1 MTKGNIV
8 HVVGTGTIGEP
19 LIGLLASLKKEL
31 CIDEVTFSKR
41 TPLLTDR
48 SKVENLIKRG
58 AKLSVQKEKFGEF
71 KKIDLE
77 PDYEYEEAISRATV
91 VIDCTPAGLENK
103 NQHYKRLEGG
113 VNRFVAQGSE
123 FGFGK
128 MYAFGI
134 NNEALTSNDK
144 YVQIVSCNT
153 HNIAVIIKTLAI
165 KNNISNLSEGRFLC
179 LRRAN
184 DISQNGGFVPS
195 PKVEK
200 HDNKSFGTHHARD
213 VYWLYK
219 TIGLDLDL
227 FSSSI
232 KLNTQYMHSIWFDLH
247 LKDKIDEGEVKA
259 RFRLNRRVAVTY
271 KQLASEVFSFGRDQ
285 GYYGRILN
293 QTVVVLP
300 TITVRNISEVI
311 GFCFTPQDGNSL
323 LSSMAVIEHTLCPD
337 SWKENMKKLEQ
348 FLFDEV

>member
-1 MTKGNIV
+1 LTKGNIV

-19 LIGLLASLKKEL
+19 LIGLLSSLKKEL

-48 SKVENLIKRG
+48 SKVRNLIKRG
-58 AKLSVQKEKFGEF
+58 AKLSVPKEKFSEF
-71 KKIDLE
+71 KKIDLD
-77 PDYEYEEAISRATV
+77 PDYENEDAISRATV

-103 NQHYKRLEGG
+103 KQYYEKLEDESKC
-113 VNRFVAQGSE
+113 FVAQGSE

-134 NNEALTSNDK
+134 NDDALTSNDR
-144 YVQIVSCNT
+144 YIQIVSCNT

-165 KNNISNLSEGRFLC
+165 DGNISNLSEGRFLC

-195 PKVEK
+195 PKVEN
-200 HDNKSFGTHHARD
+200 HDDKSFGTHHARD

-219 TIGLDLDL
+219 TLGLELDL

-232 KLNTQYMHSIWFDLH
+232 KLNTQYI
-247 LKDKIDEGEVKA
+247 IDEEEVKE
-259 RFRLNRRVAVTY
+259 RFRLNPRVAVTHN
-271 KQLASEVFSFGRDQ
+271 QLASEVFSFGRDH

-300 TITVRNISEVI
+300 TIVVRNTAEVI

-337 SWKENMKKLEQ
+337 SWNENMKKLDE

>member
-1 MTKGNIV
+1 MTRGNIV

-31 CIDEVTFSKR
+31 SIDEVTFSKR

-48 SKVENLIKRG
+48 SKVKNLIRRG
-58 AKLSVQKEKFGEF
+58 AKLSVPKEKFSEF
-71 KKIDLE
+71 RKIDLD
-77 PDYEYEEAISRATV
+77 PDYEHEEAISRAAV
-91 VIDCTPAGLENK
+91 VIDCTPAGLQNK
-103 NQHYKRLEGG
+103 KQYYEKLEHE
-113 VNRFVAQGSE
+113 VECFVAQGSE

-134 NNEALTSNDK
+134 NDDALTSNDK
-144 YVQIVSCNT
+144 YIQIVSCNT

-165 KNNISNLSEGRFLC
+165 DGNISYLSEGRFLC
-179 LRRAN
+179 LRRSN

-195 PKVEK
+195 PKVEN
-200 HDNKSFGTHHARD
+200 HGDESFGTHHARD
-213 VYWLYK
+213 VYWLYR
-219 TIGLDLDL
+219 TIGLELDI

-232 KLNTQYMHSIWFDLH
+232 KLNTQYMHSIWFNLH
-247 LKDKIDEGEVKA
+247 LKDKIDEEEVIE
-259 RFRLNRRVAVTY
+259 RFKLNPRVAVTH
-271 KQLASEVFSFGRDQ
+271 KQLASEVFSFGRDH

-300 TITVRNISEVI
+300 TITVRNTAEVI

-323 LSSMAVIEHTLCPD
+323 LSSMAAIEHTLCPD
-337 SWKENMKKLEQ
+337 SWNENMDKLEQ
-348 FLFDEV
+348 FLFSEV

>member
-1 MTKGNIV
+1 LTKGNIV

-31 CIDEVTFSKR
+31 YIDEVTFSKR

-48 SKVENLIKRG
+48 PKVRNLIKRG
-58 AKLSVQKEKFGEF
+58 AKLSVPKEKFSEF
-71 KKIDLE
+71 KKIDLD
-77 PDYEYEEAISRATV
+77 PDYENEEALSRATI

-103 NQHYKRLEGG
+103 KKYYERLEDK
-113 VNRFVAQGSE
+113 VKCFMAQGSE

-134 NNEALTSNDK
+134 NDETLTSKDK
-144 YVQIVSCNT
+144 YIQIVSCNT

-165 KNNISNLSEGRFLC
+165 NGEISNLSEGRFLC

-184 DISQNGGFVPS
+184 DISQSGGYVPS
-195 PKVEK
+195 PKVEN
-200 HDNKSFGTHHARD
+200 HDDKSFGTHHARD
-213 VYWLYK
+213 AYWLYK
-219 TIGLDLDL
+219 TIGLELDL
-227 FSSSI
+227 FSSSV
-232 KLNTQYMHSIWFDLH
+232 KLNTQYMHSIWFNLH
-247 LKDKIDEGEVKA
+247 LNNKIDEEEVKE
-259 RFRLNRRVAVTY
+259 RFRLNPRVAVTHN
-271 KQLASEVFSFGRDQ
+271 QLASEVFSFGRDH

-300 TITVRNISEVI
+300 SIVVRNTAEII

-323 LSSMAVIEHTLCPD
+323 LSSMAVIEHALCPD
-337 SWKENMKKLEQ
+337 SWNENMGKLDQ
-348 FLFDEV
+348 LLFDEV